1 MSIVITNISKTG
13 AKRCRYQLK
22 INTMLITEFT
32 HLRSDGLA
40 VCLRK
45 AADAAEKHEAE
56 KFLRWGGTQIH
67 EAAD

>member
-1 MSIVITNISKTG
+1 MSIVITNISKPG

-22 INTMLITEFT
+22 INAMLITEFT

-45 AADAAEKHEAE
+45 AADAADAHAMKKLVVMME
-56 KFLRWGGTQIH
+56 TMI
-67 EAAD
+67 

>member
-1 MSIVITNISKTG
+1 MSVIITNISKPG

-22 INTMLITEFT
+22 INAMLITEFT

-45 AADAAEKHEAE
+45 AADAAD
-56 KFLRWGGTQIH
+56 
-67 EAAD
+67 AADMKKLVAMIEMETLI

>member
-1 MSIVITNISKTG
+1 MSIVITNVSKPG

-32 HLRSDGLA
+32 HKRSDGLA

-45 AADAAEKHEAE
+45 AADAADAHEMKKLVAMLE
-56 KFLRWGGTQIH
+56 METLL
-67 EAAD
+67 